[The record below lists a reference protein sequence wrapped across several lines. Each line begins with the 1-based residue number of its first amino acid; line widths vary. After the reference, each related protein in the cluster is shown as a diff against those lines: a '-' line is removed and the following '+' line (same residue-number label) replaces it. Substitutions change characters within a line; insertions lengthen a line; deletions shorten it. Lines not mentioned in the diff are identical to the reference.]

1 MYTCTTSVSS
11 ANTCR
16 GLSEGLA
23 AAEAVTMTAAD
34 VVSKSAAKVTY
45 MAMTKASCSAAK
57 VVKAA
62 ESVVKATAIA
72 AAVKAVVKAAATI
85 IVAAVMT
92 PVGLRG
98 LIAGSQLKQEQDTKQ
113 QTGGRSHL

>member
-11 ANTCR
+11 ANTCG

-57 VVKAA
+57 VVKAVQLRRQSHGHSRRRKSRRQSRRHRNSRRRNDAGWAPGTDSWFSA
-62 ESVVKATAIA
+62 EARAGY
-72 AAVKAVVKAAATI
+72 KAAD
-85 IVAAVMT
+85 
-92 PVGLRG
+92 RW
-98 LIAGSQLKQEQDTKQ
+98 
-113 QTGGRSHL
+113 